1 MQKDKEDTIS
11 QREKELYLMEAPLHV
26 KNSSNPEVQNVWVE
40 FRKVDEMLETHPLR
54 FYSFI
59 ANKGQTETIDCTWPN
74 HKAIVKKKGGAETD
88 VYEAGRRFKMLSKI
102 IRDKSVKKRKLNEL
116 TGQIARRVGILDIEE
131 SRILEW
137 FGKFHSIKEVQEK
150 LKKELFYSVGTS
162 QIEKWYKEHETEID
176 RLRTQYTLKN
186 KEFRIATDSGRL
198 ETLNDLLS
206 YFDGKFKTDQ
216 KLEYSREIRA
226 ILEQAR
232 KEVKGN
238 ELHLTV
244 DGRIDINASIQANV
258 NIMQTMQRIPVN
270 SLIIGLTAA
279 KQGLNPK
286 RIISQLESSYYKD
299 VNGFNGEIT
308 GDEEV
313 YLPSK
318 LIKQYDWGKLR
329 RINEGKKSNKDSSI
343 KDIVTISEPT
353 EQEKANKRK
362 EDLLKSLIKYQKQT
376 NRQ

>member
-1 MQKDKEDTIS
+1 MQKDKESSIG
-11 QREKELYLMEAPLHV
+11 QRERELFLMDAPLHV
-26 KNSSNPEVQNVWVE
+26 KNSSNPEVQNLWVE
-40 FRKVDEMLETHPLR
+40 FRKVDELLETHPLR

-59 ANKGQTETIDCTWPN
+59 AGKGQTETIDCTWPN
-74 HKAIVKKKGGAETD
+74 NKAIVKKKGGSEANA
-88 VYEAGRRFKMLSKI
+88 YEAARRFKLLSKI
-102 IRDKSVKKRKLNEL
+102 IRDKSIKKRKLNEL
-116 TGQIARRVGILDIEE
+116 TGQVAKRVGILDIEE

-137 FGKFHSIKEVQEK
+137 FGKFHSIKEVQDK
-150 LKKELFYSVGTS
+150 LKKELFYSVNKT
-162 QIEKWYKEHETEID
+162 QLDRWYKEHETEID
-176 RLRTQYTLKN
+176 RLRTVYTLKN
-186 KEFRIATDSGRL
+186 KEFRVATDSGRL
-198 ETLNDLLS
+198 ETLNDLLI
-206 YFDGKFKTDQ
+206 YFDDKFKEDQ
-216 KLEYSREIRA
+216 KIEYSKEIRA

-279 KQGLNPK
+279 KQGLNPE
-286 RIISQLESSYYKD
+286 RIISQLASSYYRD

-318 LIKQYDWGKLR
+318 LIKQYDWGELR
-329 RINEGKKSNKDSSI
+329 RINESKKSNKDSSI
-343 KDIVTISEPT
+343 NNIVTISKST
-353 EQEKANKRK
+353 EKEAANKNK
-362 EDLLKSLIKYQKQT
+362 EELLKSLIKYQKQT
-376 NRQ
+376 RV